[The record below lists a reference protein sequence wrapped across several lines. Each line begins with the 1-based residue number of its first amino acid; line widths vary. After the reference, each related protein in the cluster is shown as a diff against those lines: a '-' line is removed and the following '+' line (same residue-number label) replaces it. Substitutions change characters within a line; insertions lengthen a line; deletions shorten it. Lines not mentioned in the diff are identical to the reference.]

1 MLGKTIHS
9 HYTIVKFLGM
19 GRSGE
24 AYLAKDIDLP
34 HRPICLVKKVRLSAA
49 NSSPQISPER
59 LFDWYGETIDRLGQH
74 PQIPSLMA
82 RFMEGRGMYLVR
94 EYIDGEPVSKEL
106 TGGSKWT
113 QTQAFDFLF
122 DLVGVLGFIHSF
134 NYIHQD
140 INPDNIIRRSND
152 GRFMLVGLSSIKDL
166 ANTANYIPDITR
178 QDANISIGTPGY
190 IPYEQEQN
198 CSQFTSDIYAVGVVA
213 IQALTGEFPI
223 PRDPRTY
230 ELDWRDRVSHINLR
244 LVNIIDKMVRPDYR
258 NRYQSTAEIFKD
270 LQAFAL
276 TQIPPSKFDR
286 LKPHLIFGSAA
297 CALLLG
303 FTGMKL
309 MSASADK
316 SPTNNA
322 IESPQKSP
330 TPNSTPT
337 NVAKSGWQSYRN
349 PDTGIKIKYYPTWQ
363 LLENNN
369 LLTGEKV
376 IFVSPQQSESDKYLE
391 HVALRVETLANPQI
405 SLAEY
410 TTLVTKEIN
419 KFYKRAKIIETTSIS
434 LAKNPANLLVFTGED
449 ETGLTVKILEV
460 FTVKNGRAYTIT
472 YKADSKQYYAFLQ
485 TVMTMI
491 NSFEIAAKTPI

>member
-1 MLGKTIHS
+1 
-9 HYTIVKFLGM
+9 
-19 GRSGE
+19 
-24 AYLAKDIDLP
+24 
-34 HRPICLVKKVRLSAA
+34 
-49 NSSPQISPER
+49 
-59 LFDWYGETIDRLGQH
+59 
-74 PQIPSLMA
+74 
-82 RFMEGRGMYLVR
+82 
-94 EYIDGEPVSKEL
+94 
-106 TGGSKWT
+106 
-113 QTQAFDFLF
+113 
-122 DLVGVLGFIHSF
+122 
-134 NYIHQD
+134 
-140 INPDNIIRRSND
+140 
-152 GRFMLVGLSSIKDL
+152 
-166 ANTANYIPDITR
+166 
-178 QDANISIGTPGY
+178 
-190 IPYEQEQN
+190 
-198 CSQFTSDIYAVGVVA
+198 
-213 IQALTGEFPI
+213 
-223 PRDPRTY
+223 
-230 ELDWRDRVSHINLR
+230 
-244 LVNIIDKMVRPDYR
+244 MVRPDYR